1 MASTTKKYIKSI
13 NTSILILL
21 AALLLGGCA
30 DMGLGLSQSNE
41 EMESSTPP
49 TEEAPPYYANEFE
62 DLLIPKE
69 LSWNREKSMVIR
81 TESFA
86 GGILNFSGNVD
97 ITSLTDFFTH
107 TMVKSGWKMAGSA
120 KYKNVL
126 LAFIKPYKT
135 CTITIK
141 DNGFGLKT
149 ELYVYITEDITKGG
163 SSLDQSMSFDQ

>member
-1 MASTTKKYIKSI
+1 MTSTTKKITQSI

-21 AALLLGGCA
+21 AVLLLSGCA

-41 EMESSTPP
+41 EIAPSAPQA
-49 TEEAPPYYANEFE
+49 EETPPYYANEFD
-62 DLLIPKE
+62 DLLIPTE

-81 TESFA
+81 TDSFA

-97 ITSLTDFFTH
+97 TNSLADFFAN

-126 LAFIKPYKT
+126 LAFVKPYKT
-135 CTITIK
+135 CTITIN

-149 ELYVYITEDITKGG
+149 DVFVYITEDITKGD
-163 SSLDQSMSFDQ
+163 SSLNQSMSLDQ